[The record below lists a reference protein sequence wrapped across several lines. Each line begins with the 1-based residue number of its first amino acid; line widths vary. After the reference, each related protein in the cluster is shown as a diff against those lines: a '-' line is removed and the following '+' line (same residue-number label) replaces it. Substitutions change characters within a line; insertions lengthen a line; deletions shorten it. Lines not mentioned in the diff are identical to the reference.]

1 MNLHKCKNCA
11 MKDPNANICNLTKW
25 EIKPETDGCPQFIDA
40 DHLAVC
46 ASCGVTGPESAFIYL
61 TDKKVFVCPQCQA
74 ALGTCEGC
82 GEARF
87 CEYETN
93 ASPLPKLIPRQVRQG
108 NMIMTT
114 QVRNPERE
122 KITCQAGC
130 KCYNIDWGCLRA
142 DGCCGNYNERSFT

>member
-11 MKDPNANICNLTKW
+11 MRDPNADSCNLTKW
-25 EIKPETDGCPQFIDA
+25 EIKPETDSCPQFIDA
-40 DHLAVC
+40 NHLAVC
-46 ASCGVTGPESAFIYL
+46 ASCGVMGPENAFIYL
-61 TDKKVFVCPQCQA
+61 ADKKVFVCPQCQA

-93 ASPLPKLIPRQVRQG
+93 ASPLPKLIPRQVHQG

-130 KCYNIDWGCLRA
+130 KCYDIDWGCLRD